1 MTTEA
6 LNDKWAEKIAE
17 VKVETLVTL
26 LPQIK
31 AEALMNTLAARLTD
45 VEIETLGETGLK
57 IREGAEQQI
66 GSRPKNDAYLDS

>member
-6 LNDKWAEKIAE
+6 LNDKWAEKLAE

-57 IREGAEQQI
+57 IRGGAEQQI